1 MIYVPFMR
9 KDPVVL
15 TMSAFLQK
23 NIDLNALAIGEGV
36 LLKNSYDESVCG
48 AHSRVPCAQMHHAV
62 RVIPCDAKAE

>member
-36 LLKNSYDESVCG
+36 LLKTSYYSQSICSLVEYECL
-48 AHSRVPCAQMHHAV
+48 HSLLH
-62 RVIPCDAKAE
+62 K